1 MIGHL
6 HGTLLQKSANALVI
20 QVSGIGY
27 EVHVPLSLLTKPKI
41 GATVDVVIYHD
52 IREGINALYG
62 FESWDDRALFK
73 ELLSV
78 SGVGPKTALAMFGV
92 NTAEQIIA
100 AINDQDIAFLTDVPG
115 IGKRTAE
122 RITIE
127 LKEKVSGGVAMHAQN
142 ETVQA
147 LEGLGYRLREI
158 REVVQTLPP
167 NLSLEEQIKSALQK
181 LSR

>member
-41 GATVDVVIYHD
+41 GDVIDMVIYHD

-62 FESWDDRALFK
+62 FENWDDRALFK

-78 SGVGPKTALAMFGV
+78 SGVGHKTALAMFGM

-127 LKEKVSGGVAMHAQN
+127 LKEKVSSGTAFVPQN
-142 ETVQA
+142 ETAQA
-147 LEGLGYRLREI
+147 LEALGYKAREI
-158 REVVQTLPP
+158 REVVQTLPT
-167 NLSLEEQIKSALQK
+167 NLPLEEQIKSALQK